1 MAKAGTN
8 PTSSFAT
15 AGTSHVIVDSG
26 TVTANLGTVDGV
38 ALDATLVPVKNRF
51 SPSIGSPATVAASG
65 STVVYT
71 PASGKSIR
79 LKWIGLS
86 SPSTNTAVNLVDV
99 VLSGTTI
106 YRWDMGFPGAFAHG
120 TVREG
125 SANGTLSVSC
135 SNAQPLHV
143 NFDVEEF

>member
-1 MAKAGTN
+1 MAKT
-8 PTSSFAT
+8 
-15 AGTSHVIVDSG
+15 G
-26 TVTANLGTVDGV
+26 TVVGGL
-38 ALDATLVPVKNRF
+38 ALDSDILPIKNRF
-51 SPSIGSPATVAASG
+51 SPSIGSPATVAAAG
-65 STVVYT
+65 NTTVYT
-71 PASGKSIR
+71 PAAGKSIR

-99 VLSGTTI
+99 ILSGTTI

-125 SANGTLSVSC
+125 AVNGTLVVSC